1 MNIEETIKRIKLKRL
16 PLTEQVFIKLVSNC
30 EKQIV
35 NDYVY
40 YIYQNNIIYRRYKN
54 IINVSSYFM
63 DKIELCGFKNYKELN
78 ETIQKYFDKY
88 DFFNVKLFESY
99 LPNDSRYYYEVFT
112 TIHRN

>member
-1 MNIEETIKRIKLKRL
+1 
-16 PLTEQVFIKLVSNC
+16 
-30 EKQIV
+30 
-35 NDYVY
+35 
-40 YIYQNNIIYRRYKN
+40 
-54 IINVSSYFM
+54 M